1 MRTKIIL
8 TLVVFTFLSS
18 CSNGPYDDVN
28 ETSLSGNTDNN
39 FLFDNEKTQL
49 LDSPESIRI
58 FGEVKEEKNI
68 SLQDFQLRS
77 VIVKEVLPEEGQR
90 EFKGVFRYDGYSL
103 EDLLKNIELE
113 KKSGFNPI
121 TDLYVKVH
129 GSDGKY
135 AIISWAEI
143 FYPVHHH
150 MQIIATRVA
159 RHVPFKTPDVLY
171 PYPAKS
177 KLVVSN
183 DLLTCRNITYPVS
196 IEVCS
201 FQGNFPEEEMEE
213 LYWPT
218 LSIEGFGNEKVL
230 LEELPDNLLNRESDM
245 IFYGRGRGIH
255 DVNPFKGNYL
265 SELLELYV
273 QSDAELLRTG
283 IIIASAP
290 DGYRSVFSLSEIMN
304 RNDRLETLIMDDK
317 NNEREGRFSL
327 IISGD
332 FFSDRAVKAL
342 NRLMLSKE

>member
-1 MRTKIIL
+1 MRTIIL
-8 TLVVFTFLSS
+8 FTLGLFAFLSS
-18 CSNGPYDDVN
+18 CSTGPYDGVN
-28 ETSLSGNTDNN
+28 EISLSGNTDNN
-39 FLFDNEKTQL
+39 FLFDNEDTQL

-68 SLQDFQLRS
+68 SLQDFQIRS
-77 VIVKEVLPEEGQR
+77 VIVKEVLPEAGQR
-90 EFKGVFRYDGYSL
+90 EFKGAFRYDGYSL

-113 KKSGFNPI
+113 KESGFNPI

-135 AIISWAEI
+135 AIISWGEI

-150 MQIIATRVA
+150 LQIIATRVA

-171 PYPAKS
+171 TYPAKP

-183 DLLTCRNITYPVS
+183 DLLTCRNITCPVS

-201 FQGNFPEEEMEE
+201 CKGNFPEEEMEE

-218 LSIEGFGNEKVL
+218 LSIEGFDYEKIL

-245 IFYGRGRGIH
+245 IFYGQGRGIH
-255 DVNPFKGNYL
+255 DVNPFEGNYL
-265 SELLELYV
+265 SELLALYI
-273 QSDAELLRTG
+273 QPDTELLRTG

-290 DGYRSVFSLSEIMN
+290 DGYRAVFSLSEIMN
-304 RNDRLETLIMDDK
+304 RNDRLETLIMDDDNYK
-317 NNEREGRFSL
+317 REGRFS
-327 IISGD
+327 IIVSGD

-342 NRLMLSKE
+342 SRLVLSKE